1 MILIDLFITEKCIR
15 DSDSPDY
22 GLDDSKIEGWVK
34 TIISTIC
41 AYGVRK
47 DYQILIHSPSSLNN
61 LEVTAIQRKLKE
73 FYQTDTLELKN
84 ELRQMHI
91 ETRVSLSK
99 GIPIMVIALSL
110 DFFIDS
116 WKDPKTYWEFIL
128 IESFDIIGWV
138 SMWKPMELMLYERW
152 PLNRKLKAFDKM
164 LTVPIKI
171 IHTL

>member
-22 GLDDSKIEGWVK
+22 GLDDSKIEGWIR
-34 TIISTIC
+34 TIISTIS
-41 AYGVRK
+41 AYGMNK
-47 DYQILIHSPSSLNN
+47 EYQILIHSPASLNN
-61 LEVTAIQRKLKE
+61 LEVVAIQRKLKE
-73 FYQTDTLELKN
+73 FYQIHTHELKN
-84 ELRQMHI
+84 DLREMHI

-99 GIPIMVIALSL
+99 GIPIMIIALSL

-116 WKDPKTYWEFIL
+116 LKDPETYTEFIL

-152 PLNRKLKAFDKM
+152 PLKRKLKSYDKM

-171 IHTL
+171 VHSL